1 MQFTHSGLEGW
12 HVGEAEPEDGPR
24 RGEAWLFGIANATRG
39 AIREADAERSPRP
52 GTRDPANEEP
62 PRTNALKPAVPSN
75 AVPASE
81 LYHPRGGARY
91 RRTCIEH
98 LMLMPPSRHADPQ
111 RHAAQPA
118 DGVPD
123 GQDAQPPAS
132 RLNSHQSCAALLEQD
147 WQATVA
153 LVGCQRAIVIG
164 GRGNCF

>member
-98 LMLMPPSRHADPQ
+98 LMLMPHHDTLALDGTLPS
-111 RHAAQPA
+111 
-118 DGVPD
+118 
-123 GQDAQPPAS
+123 PPTVCLMDKTLS
-132 RLNSHQSCAALLEQD
+132 RLH
-147 WQATVA
+147 
-153 LVGCQRAIVIG
+153 
-164 GRGNCF
+164 RG